1 MREVVIVGAARTAI
15 GTFGGSLKEF
25 SATDLGTIVIQEALK
40 RAGVEPEAVDEV
52 IMGNVLQAGLGENP
66 ARQSAVRAG
75 IPVEVPAYTVNKV
88 CGSGLKAVALAA
100 LSIAAGQSEVVVA
113 GGMESMTNAPY
124 LLPRARWG
132 YRMGDEAVVDSM
144 LRDGLLDA
152 FSHVHMGI
160 TAENLAER
168 FQISREEQDAFAN
181 ESIRRALAAI
191 EKGCFQEEIVPIE
204 IPQKKGNPFIFDT
217 DEFPKTRPSPEAMA
231 TFRPAFKKDGTVTA
245 GNASGISD
253 GAAAVVVMA
262 KEKAEARGLPPLAR
276 IRASASAGV
285 EPEIMGTGPITA
297 VRKVLEKA
305 KLSMDDIELIEANEA
320 FAVQALCVARALKL
334 KPEITNIC
342 GGAVALG
349 HPIGASGCRIL
360 VTLLSNLKR
369 LDRYLGLATLC
380 IGGGQ
385 GIAMIVERER
395 GSHGSGGF

>member
-1 MREVVIVGAARTAI
+1 MRDVVIVGAVRTAI

-25 SATDLGTIVIQEALK
+25 SAPDLGTIVIREVLK
-40 RAGVEPEAVDEV
+40 RTGVEPSQVDEV
-52 IMGNVLQAGLGENP
+52 IMGNVLQAGLGQNP
-66 ARQSAVRAG
+66 ARQCAVRAG

-113 GGMESMTNAPY
+113 GGIESMTNAPY
-124 LLPRARWG
+124 LLPKARWG
-132 YRMGDEAVVDSM
+132 FRMGDEAVVDSM

-152 FSHVHMGI
+152 FSPIHMGV

-181 ESIRRALAAI
+181 ESIRRALRAI
-191 EKGCFQEEIVPIE
+191 EQGFFREEIVPIE
-204 IPQKKGNPFIFDT
+204 VPQKKGSPFIFDT
-217 DEFPKTRPSPEAMA
+217 DEFPKTRPSPEVMS
-231 TFRPAFKKDGTVTA
+231 TLRPAFKKDGTVTA

-262 KEKAEARGLPPLAR
+262 QERAEALGLTPLAR
-276 IRASASAGV
+276 IRAYASAGV
-285 EPEIMGTGPITA
+285 EPEIMGTGPIAA

-305 KLSMDDIELIEANEA
+305 KLSTDDIELVESNEA
-320 FAVQALCVARALKL
+320 FAVQALCVIRALKL
-334 KPEITNIC
+334 RPEITNIS

-349 HPIGASGCRIL
+349 HPIGASGCRLL
-360 VTLLSNLKR
+360 VTLLYNMKR
-369 LDRYLGLATLC
+369 LEKHLGLATLC

-385 GIAMIVERER
+385 GIAIVVER
-395 GSHGSGGF
+395 